1 MDSICDHPG
10 VEPALLPLALIVGIG
25 LASGVLS
32 SLAGA
37 GGATLST
44 AGVRAAGATPT
55 LAVGST
61 LPAVLPSAVAGSFRY
76 AKAGLVDWRVGLTT
90 GGAGALFAV
99 AGAIASSQVDARLL
113 MVACSVILA
122 ASGVGLLRS
131 YRRSATVPDAEVAEV
146 ATRTR
151 TPSIAA
157 LAAVG
162 AVSGFVAGLLGLGG
176 GLIVV
181 PAFTRLL
188 RMPLRSA
195 IGSSLVA
202 VAMLSV
208 PAVVAHSLFGQVDW
222 LLALALIVG
231 VVPGARL
238 GSRLAVTASEATVA
252 TVCGVVLVALAAVQA
267 ITEVSSLLG

>member
-1 MDSICDHPG
+1 MDGICDHLG
-10 VEPALLPLALIVGIG
+10 VEPALLPMALIVGIG

-55 LAVGST
+55 LAIGST

-76 AKAGLVDWRVGLTT
+76 ARAGLVDWRVGLTT
-90 GGAGALFAV
+90 GGTGALFAV
-99 AGAIASSQVDARLL
+99 AGAAASSQVDARLL
-113 MVACSVILA
+113 MVACSVILGGQRRRA
-122 ASGVGLLRS
+122 PALLPALGHRPGR
-131 YRRSATVPDAEVAEV
+131 RRSP
-146 ATRTR
+146 RR
-151 TPSIAA
+151 PLPPSVAA

-162 AVSGFVAGLLGLGG
+162 ASSGFVAGLLGLGG

-202 VAMLSV
+202 VAMHLG
-208 PAVVAHSLFGQVDW
+208 PGGRRP
-222 LLALALIVG
+222 LALRAG
-231 VVPGARL
+231 RL
-238 GSRLAVTASEATVA
+238 AGSRWP
-252 TVCGVVLVALAAVQA
+252 
-267 ITEVSSLLG
+267 

>member
-1 MDSICDHPG
+1 MDGICDHPG

-131 YRRSATVPDAEVAEV
+131 YRRSATTPDSVVAEK
-146 ATRTR
+146 ATR

-202 VAMLSV
+202 VAMLSI